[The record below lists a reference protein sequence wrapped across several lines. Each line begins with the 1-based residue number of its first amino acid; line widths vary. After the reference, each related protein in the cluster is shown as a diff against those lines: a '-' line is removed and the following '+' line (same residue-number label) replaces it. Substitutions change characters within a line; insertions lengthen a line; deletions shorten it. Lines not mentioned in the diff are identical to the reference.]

1 MVYYSR
7 AAQRH
12 LPASRSKIFAKL
24 ARCPSMRLALQPLLL
39 SFPFRRERFEL
50 PLLRHLAFAD
60 CIIGTTPFVVRNKL
74 INLTLPTFLC
84 QEPECRCY
92 PGSAQRHLPTS
103 RYTFFAWLAR
113 RPSMRI
119 ALNPLFLSFPFRRQ
133 RVELPLLRHLEVEGW
148 GLRPGS
154 VRASKKMYWAH
165 PLSMKYGDSG
175 AWVSMSAPQIS
186 F

>member
-39 SFPFRRERFEL
+39 RVAFRRQRVEL
-50 PLLRHLAFAD
+50 PLLRHLGFGV
-60 CIIGTTPFVVRNKL
+60 CVIGTTPYVARDEL

-84 QEPECRCY
+84 REPECRCY

-103 RYTFFAWLAR
+103 RYTFFA
-113 RPSMRI
+113 
-119 ALNPLFLSFPFRRQ
+119 
-133 RVELPLLRHLEVEGW
+133 
-148 GLRPGS
+148 
-154 VRASKKMYWAH
+154 
-165 PLSMKYGDSG
+165 
-175 AWVSMSAPQIS
+175 
-186 F
+186 